1 MILNRLDSLQQE
13 VLRSFFKHESGFF
26 LTGGAALA
34 GYHLQHRTTKDLD
47 LFTVEDHMEK
57 GSAALAAAARDVGGS
72 LESLVVYVDFRRY
85 LLRRGSS
92 SVVVELVRDRAPQL
106 VAAKPCVG
114 TIRIDPPEEIIA
126 NKLCTLLSRAEIRDL
141 VDLRALEAAG
151 YSVEDHMEPARRKDG
166 GLTPGQLA
174 WVLSQIVIG
183 DDARLPGGVSVSEL
197 REYLRDLENR
207 LQEMAFPID

>member
-1 MILNRLDSLQQE
+1 LSRLDSLQQE
-13 VLRSFFKHESGFF
+13 VLKAFFKYESHFF

-34 GYHLQHRTTKDLD
+34 GFHLRHRTTKDLD
-47 LFTVEDHMEK
+47 LFTTEDRLEE
-57 GSAALAAAARDVGGS
+57 GAAALAAVAREVGGS

-106 VAAKPCVG
+106 IDEKISVES
-114 TIRIDPPEEIIA
+114 IRIDPPEEIIA

-141 VDLRALEAAG
+141 VDLRALEEAG
-151 YSVEDHMEPARRKDG
+151 YRVEDHLEQATHKDA

-183 DDARLPGGVSVSEL
+183 DDARLPEGVSVDEL
-197 REYLRDLENR
+197 RQYLDDLETR
-207 LQEMAFPID
+207 LTKMAFPASRA